1 MRQGRWKSIPVAR
14 RYIRAGSRWHDHAGA
29 GSDSNNRSPDF
40 RAMKMAANDNRHGH
54 STDHG

>member
-29 GSDSNNRSPDF
+29 GI
-40 RAMKMAANDNRHGH
+40 GL
-54 STDHG
+54 